1 MMFMS
6 YIIRT
11 ATEQDLP
18 EILNI
23 YNTEIVNGVAT
34 WNEQPYDLEH
44 FQNWLKHLY
53 KKNFPVFV
61 VEDSA
66 QNKIAGYADYAS
78 FRNFSGYK
86 YSVEHSVYISP
97 EYAKQGLG
105 RRLMHELIEHA
116 KNNKMHVMIA
126 GIDHENIG
134 SIELHKKLGFV
145 QTGYMPQVGQK
156 FGKWRDLVLMQL
168 MLNEK

>member
-6 YIIRT
+6 YIIRS

-18 EILNI
+18 QILNI
-23 YNTEIVNGVAT
+23 YNAEILNGVAT

-44 FQNWLKHLY
+44 FQKWLKQLEQQ
-53 KKNFPVFV
+53 NFPVLV

-66 QNKIAGYADYAS
+66 QNKISGYADYAS

-86 YSVEHSVYISP
+86 YSIEHSVYVSP

-105 RRLMHELIEHA
+105 KQLMQHLIEHA

-126 GIDHENIG
+126 GIDHENIS

-145 QTGYMPQVGQK
+145 KTGYMPQVGQK

-168 MLNEK
+168 MLS

>member
-1 MMFMS
+1 MS
-6 YIIRT
+6 YIIRP

-18 EILNI
+18 EILEI
-23 YNTEIVNGVAT
+23 YNTEILNGLAT
-34 WNEQPYDLEH
+34 WNEQPYDLKH
-44 FQNWLKHLY
+44 LQIWLKQLQQQ
-53 KKNFPVFV
+53 NFPVFV
-61 VEDSA
+61 VKDSI
-66 QNKIAGYADYAS
+66 KSKVSGYADYAS

-97 EYAKQGLG
+97 EYVKQGLG
-105 RRLMHELIEHA
+105 KRLMQHLIEHA
-116 KNNKMHVMIA
+116 KFNNMHVMIA

-168 MLNEK
+168 MLNNE

>member
-1 MMFMS
+1 MS
-6 YIIRT
+6 YIIRP

-18 EILNI
+18 EILEI
-23 YNTEIVNGVAT
+23 YNAEILNGLAT
-34 WNEQPYDLEH
+34 WNEQPYDLKY
-44 FQNWLKHLY
+44 FQTWLKQLQQQ
-53 KKNFPVFV
+53 NFPVFV
-61 VEDSA
+61 IEDSIK
-66 QNKIAGYADYAS
+66 NKVAGYADYAS

-105 RRLMHELIEHA
+105 KRLMQHLIEHA
-116 KNNKMHVMIA
+116 KLNNMHVMIA

-156 FGKWRDLVLMQL
+156 FGNWRDLVLMQL
-168 MLNEK
+168 MLNNE

>member
-1 MMFMS
+1 MS
-6 YIIRT
+6 YIIRP
-11 ATEQDLP
+11 ATEKDLP
-18 EILNI
+18 EILEI
-23 YNTEIVNGVAT
+23 YNAEILNGLAT
-34 WNEQPYDLEH
+34 WNEQPYDLKH
-44 FQNWLKHLY
+44 FQTWLKQLQQQ
-53 KKNFPVFV
+53 NSPVFV
-61 VEDSA
+61 VEDSIK
-66 QNKIAGYADYAS
+66 NKVAGYADYAS

-105 RRLMHELIEHA
+105 KRLMQHLIEHA
-116 KNNKMHVMIA
+116 QLNNMHVMIA

-134 SIELHKKLGFV
+134 SIELHKKLGFG

-168 MLNEK
+168 MLNNE

>member
-1 MMFMS
+1 MS
-6 YIIRT
+6 YIIRP

-18 EILNI
+18 EILEI
-23 YNTEIVNGVAT
+23 YNAEILNGLAT
-34 WNEQPYDLEH
+34 WNEQPYDLKY
-44 FQNWLKHLY
+44 FQTWLKQLQQQ
-53 KKNFPVFV
+53 NFPVFV
-61 VEDSA
+61 IEDSIK
-66 QNKIAGYADYAS
+66 NKVAGYADYAS

-105 RRLMHELIEHA
+105 KRLMLHLIEHA
-116 KNNKMHVMIA
+116 KLNNMHVMIA

-156 FGKWRDLVLMQL
+156 FRKWRDLVLMQL
-168 MLNEK
+168 MLNNE

>member
-1 MMFMS
+1 MS
-6 YIIRT
+6 YIIRP

-18 EILNI
+18 EILEI
-23 YNTEIVNGVAT
+23 YNAEILNGLAT
-34 WNEQPYDLEH
+34 WNEQPYDLKY
-44 FQNWLKHLY
+44 FQTWLKQLQQQ
-53 KKNFPVFV
+53 NFPVFV
-61 VEDSA
+61 IEDSIK
-66 QNKIAGYADYAS
+66 NKVAGYADYAS

-105 RRLMHELIEHA
+105 KRLMQHLIEHA
-116 KNNKMHVMIA
+116 KLNNMHVMIA

-168 MLNEK
+168 MLNNE